1 MVQQGNHRYERR
13 RMAVS
18 KTVRLNPISSRLQET
33 LRQIRKNWSAYLFI
47 APGLIHFAIFTVFA
61 VSFAFY
67 ISFHEWNII
76 QPAKPYV
83 GLENYIKLMGDPRF
97 LRAVKNTLTFMV
109 GVPLNL
115 LTGLFVALLLNTKVR
130 GQAIYRTFFYIPVV
144 TPLVVSSII
153 WKWVYQGDYGLLNYY
168 LLKFGLIEHKIV
180 WLANP
185 DLALPALIIMGIW
198 LGTGSTMV
206 IYLAG
211 LQSIPEEMYDAAK
224 VDGASTLQ
232 RLLYIT
238 IPLLRPTTFFLFITS
253 VIGTFQIFTE
263 VYIMTNGGPL
273 NRTTTI
279 GYYLYTNA
287 FRELEMGYASAMAF
301 VLFAMIFVFTVIQ
314 WKYTRGDVEY

>member
-1 MVQQGNHRYERR
+1 
-13 RMAVS
+13 MAVTEITKS
-18 KTVRLNPISSRLQET
+18 TPLSGRIRET
-33 LRQIRKNWSAYLFI
+33 LRQIRKNWTAYLFL
-47 APGLIHFAIFTVFA
+47 APGLIHFLIFTLFA

-67 ISFHEWNII
+67 ISFHKWNII
-76 QPAKPYV
+76 QPAKPFV
-83 GLENYIKLMGDPRF
+83 GLDNYVRLFSDPRF
-97 LRAVKNTLTFMV
+97 LRAVTNTLLFMI

-115 LTGLFVALLLNTKVR
+115 LAGLSVALLLNTKVR
-130 GQAIYRTFFYIPVV
+130 GQGLYRTLFYIPVV

-153 WKWVYQGDYGLLNYY
+153 WKWVYQGDYGLLNSY
-168 LLKFGLIEHKIV
+168 LLKFHIIESKIV
-180 WLANP
+180 WLADPN
-185 DLALPALIIMGIW
+185 LALPALIIMGIW
-198 LGTGSTMV
+198 GGTGGTMV

-224 VDGASTLQ
+224 VDGASAWQ

-238 IPLLRPTTFFLFITS
+238 IPLLRPTTFFLTITG

-279 GYYLYTNA
+279 GFYLYDRA
-287 FRELEMGYASAMAF
+287 FRQLDMGYATAMAF
-301 VLFAMIFVFTVIQ
+301 ALFAMIFVFTVLQ

>member
-1 MVQQGNHRYERR
+1 
-13 RMAVS
+13 
-18 KTVRLNPISSRLQET
+18 
-33 LRQIRKNWSAYLFI
+33 
-47 APGLIHFAIFTVFA
+47 
-61 VSFAFY
+61 
-67 ISFHEWNII
+67 
-76 QPAKPYV
+76 V
-83 GLENYIKLMGDPRF
+83 GLENYVKLISDPRF
-97 LRAVKNTLTFMV
+97 HRAVKNTLTFMV

-130 GQAIYRTFFYIPVV
+130 GQAIFRTLFYIPVV

-185 DLALPALIIMGIW
+185 DLALPALIVMGIW
-198 LGTGSTMV
+198 MGTGSTMV

-224 VDGASTLQ
+224 VDGASAFQ
-232 RLLYIT
+232 RLMYIT
-238 IPLLRPTTFFLFITS
+238 IPLLRPTTFFLTITGI
-253 VIGTFQIFTE
+253 IGTFQIFTE

-287 FRELEMGYASAMAF
+287 FRELEMGYATAMAF
-301 VLFAMIFVFTVIQ
+301 VLFAMIFLFTLIQ

>member
-1 MVQQGNHRYERR
+1 
-13 RMAVS
+13 MAVTEIKRS
-18 KTVRLNPISSRLQET
+18 SPFSIRLRET
-33 LRQIRKNWSAYLFI
+33 LRQMRKNWSAYLFL
-47 APGLIHFAIFTVFA
+47 APGLIHFLIFTLFA

-67 ISFHEWNII
+67 ISFHKWNII
-76 QPAKPYV
+76 QPDKPFVGVDNYV
-83 GLENYIKLMGDPRF
+83 RLFQDPRF
-97 LRAVKNTLTFMV
+97 IRAVTNTLTFMI

-115 LTGLFVALLLNTKVR
+115 MAGLAVALLLNTKVR
-130 GQAIYRTFFYIPVV
+130 GQAIYRTLFYIPVV

-168 LLKFGLIEHKIV
+168 LLKLGIIQQKIV
-180 WLANP
+180 WLADP
-185 DLALPALIIMGIW
+185 DLALPALIIMMIW
-198 LGTGSTMV
+198 GGTGGTMV

-224 VDGASTLQ
+224 VDGANTWQ
-232 RLLYIT
+232 RLLFIT
-238 IPLLRPTTFFLFITS
+238 IPLLRPTTFFLFITG

-279 GYYLYTNA
+279 GYYLYTKA
-287 FRELEMGYASAMAF
+287 FRELDMGYATAMAF

>member
-1 MVQQGNHRYERR
+1 
-13 RMAVS
+13 
-18 KTVRLNPISSRLQET
+18 
-33 LRQIRKNWSAYLFI
+33 LFI
-47 APGLIHFAIFTVFA
+47 APGLIHFAIFTLFA
-61 VSFAFY
+61 VGFAFY
-67 ISFHEWNII
+67 ISFHDWNII
-76 QPAKPYV
+76 KPDKPYV
-83 GLENYIKLMGDPRF
+83 GLENYLRLFDDPRF
-97 LRAVKNTLTFMV
+97 LRAVTNTLTFMV
-109 GVPLNL
+109 GIPL
-115 LTGLFVALLLNTKVR
+115 GLASGLSVALLLNTKVR
-130 GQAIYRTFFYIPVV
+130 GQAVYRTLFYIPVV

-168 LLKFGLIEHKIV
+168 LLKLGLIEHKIV
-180 WLANP
+180 WLADP
-185 DLALPALIIMGIW
+185 DLALPALIIMMIW
-198 LGTGSTMV
+198 GGTGSTMV

-224 VDGASTLQ
+224 VDGASALQ

-238 IPLLRPTTFFLFITS
+238 IPLLRPTTFFLLVTS

-287 FRELEMGYASAMAF
+287 FRELDMGYATAMAF
-301 VLFAMIFVFTVIQ
+301 VLFAMIFVFTLIQ

>member
-1 MVQQGNHRYERR
+1 
-13 RMAVS
+13 MAVS
-18 KTVRLNPISSRLQET
+18 ETLKPTPLPSRWRET
-33 LRQIRKNWSAYLFI
+33 LRQMRKNWSAYLFL
-47 APGLIHFAIFTVFA
+47 APGLLHFAIFTVFA
-61 VSFAFY
+61 VGFAFY

-76 QPAKPYV
+76 QPDKPFV
-83 GLENYIKLMGDPRF
+83 GLENYRKLFEDPRF

-109 GVPLNL
+109 GIPL
-115 LTGLFVALLLNTKVR
+115 GLGSGLSVALLLNTKVR
-130 GQAIYRTFFYIPVV
+130 GQAIYRTLFYIPVV

-168 LLKFGLIEHKIV
+168 LLKLGIIHQKIV
-180 WLANP
+180 WLADP
-185 DLALPALIIMGIW
+185 DLALPALIIMMIW
-198 LGTGSTMV
+198 GGTGSTMV

-211 LQSIPEEMYDAAK
+211 LQSIPEEMYDSAK
-224 VDGASTLQ
+224 VDGANALQ
-232 RLLYIT
+232 RLFYIT

-279 GYYLYTNA
+279 GYYLYTKA
-287 FRELEMGYASAMAF
+287 FRQLEMGYATAMAF
-301 VLFAMIFVFTVIQ
+301 VLFAMIFVFTLIQ

>member
-1 MVQQGNHRYERR
+1 
-13 RMAVS
+13 MAVS
-18 KTVRLNPISSRLQET
+18 ETVKPSPFSSRLRET
-33 LRQIRKNWSAYLFI
+33 LRQMRKNWSAYLFL

-76 QPAKPYV
+76 QPDKPFV
-83 GLENYIKLMGDPRF
+83 GLENYVRLFDDPRF
-97 LRAVKNTLTFMV
+97 LRAVTNTFTFML
-109 GVPLNL
+109 GIPL
-115 LTGLFVALLLNTKVR
+115 GLASGLSVALLLNTKVR
-130 GQAIYRTFFYIPVV
+130 GQAIYRTLFYIPVV

-168 LLKFGLIEHKIV
+168 LLKFGLIQHKIT
-180 WLANP
+180 WLADP
-185 DLALPALIIMGIW
+185 DLALPALIIMMIW
-198 LGTGSTMV
+198 GGTGGTMV

-211 LQSIPEEMYDAAK
+211 LQSIPEEMYDSAK
-224 VDGASTLQ
+224 VDGANALQ

-238 IPLLRPTTFFLFITS
+238 IPLLRPTTFFLLVTS

-279 GYYLYTNA
+279 GYYLYTKA
-287 FRELEMGYASAMAF
+287 FRQLEMGYATAMAF

>member
-1 MVQQGNHRYERR
+1 M
-13 RMAVS
+13 
-18 KTVRLNPISSRLQET
+18 I
-33 LRQIRKNWSAYLFI
+33 
-47 APGLIHFAIFTVFA
+47 
-61 VSFAFY
+61 
-67 ISFHEWNII
+67 
-76 QPAKPYV
+76 
-83 GLENYIKLMGDPRF
+83 
-97 LRAVKNTLTFMV
+97 

-115 LTGLFVALLLNTKVR
+115 LAGLSVALLLNTKVR
-130 GQAIYRTFFYIPVV
+130 GQGLFRTLYYIPVV

-168 LLKFGLIEHKIV
+168 LLKFHLIHEKIV
-180 WLANP
+180 WLADPN
-185 DLALPALIIMGIW
+185 LALPALIIMGIW
-198 LGTGSTMV
+198 GGTGGTMV

-224 VDGASTLQ
+224 VDGANAWQ

-238 IPLLRPTTFFLFITS
+238 IPLLRPTTFFLTITG

-279 GYYLYTNA
+279 GFYLYDKA
-287 FRELEMGYASAMAF
+287 FRQLDMGYATAMAF
-301 VLFAMIFVFTVIQ
+301 VLFAMIFFFTLLQ

>member
-1 MVQQGNHRYERR
+1 
-13 RMAVS
+13 MAVS
-18 KTVRLNPISSRLQET
+18 ETVKPSPFSSRLRET
-33 LRQIRKNWSAYLFI
+33 LRQMRKNWSAYLFL

-76 QPAKPYV
+76 QPDKPFV
-83 GLENYIKLMGDPRF
+83 GLKNYVRLFDDPRF
-97 LRAVKNTLTFMV
+97 LRAVTNTFTFML
-109 GVPLNL
+109 GIPL
-115 LTGLFVALLLNTKVR
+115 GLACGLSVALLLNTKVR
-130 GQAIYRTFFYIPVV
+130 GQAIYRTLFYIPVV

-168 LLKFGLIEHKIV
+168 LLKFGLIQHKIS
-180 WLANP
+180 WLADP
-185 DLALPALIIMGIW
+185 DLALPALIIMMIW
-198 LGTGSTMV
+198 GGTGGTMV

-211 LQSIPEEMYDAAK
+211 LQSIPEEMYDSAK
-224 VDGASTLQ
+224 VDGANALQ

-238 IPLLRPTTFFLFITS
+238 IPLLRPTTFFLLVTS

-279 GYYLYTNA
+279 GYYLYTKA
-287 FRELEMGYASAMAF
+287 FRQLEMGYATAMAF
-301 VLFAMIFVFTVIQ
+301 ILFAMIFVFTLIQ

>member
-1 MVQQGNHRYERR
+1 
-13 RMAVS
+13 MAVTEITRS
-18 KTVRLNPISSRLQET
+18 SPFSARLRET
-33 LRQIRKNWSAYLFI
+33 LRQMRKNWTAYLFL
-47 APGLIHFAIFTVFA
+47 APGIIHFAIFTLFA
-61 VSFAFY
+61 VGFAFY

-76 QPAKPYV
+76 KPDKPYV
-83 GLENYIKLMGDPRF
+83 GLENYTKLIGDPRF
-97 LRAVKNTLTFMV
+97 HRAVKNTLTFMV

-115 LTGLFVALLLNTKVR
+115 LSGLFVALLLNTKVR
-130 GQAIYRTFFYIPVV
+130 GQAIYRTLFYIPVV

-168 LLKFGLIEHKIV
+168 LLQLGIIDHKIT
-180 WLANP
+180 WLADPN
-185 DLALPALIIMGIW
+185 LALPALIIMGIW
-198 LGTGSTMV
+198 GGTGATMV

-224 VDGASTLQ
+224 VDGASALQ
-232 RLLYIT
+232 RLLFIT
-238 IPLLRPTTFFLFITS
+238 IPLLRPTTFFLFITA

-263 VYIMTNGGPL
+263 IYIMTNGGPL

-287 FRELEMGYASAMAF
+287 FRELEMGYATAMAF